1 MVHPHY
7 FRFHSSSILLA
18 FAAKLLCV
26 TSEEHKGE
34 QTVSSCLAK
43 GEEFAIVDDYGI
55 VHILSPRE
63 IALTKA
69 FNPQI
74 LEQRAYSMKYQE
86 LAPAINPLKRR
97 AVMSSQSIMIFL
109 KPFNPGLL
117 DRSTC

>member
-1 MVHPHY
+1 MKIKLWFILTVLG
-7 FRFHSSSILLA
+7 FTLINTSSI
-18 FAAKLLCV
+18 FAAKLLCI

-74 LEQRAYSMKYQE
+74 LEQRAYGMKYQE
-86 LAPAINPLKRR
+86 LAPSINPLKRR
-97 AVMSSQSIMIFL
+97 AVMSPNQ
-109 KPFNPGLL
+109 
-117 DRSTC
+117 

>member
-1 MVHPHY
+1 MKT
-7 FRFHSSSILLA
+7 RLWLILTVLSFMLINTSGT

-26 TSEEHKGE
+26 SSEEHKGE
-34 QTVSSCLAK
+34 QTVGSCLTK

-55 VHILSPRE
+55 VRILSPRE

-97 AVMSSQSIMIFL
+97 AVMTPNQ
-109 KPFNPGLL
+109 
-117 DRSTC
+117 

>member
-1 MVHPHY
+1 MKTKLWL
-7 FRFHSSSILLA
+7 ILIVLGFTLIITSGT

-26 TSEEHKGE
+26 SSEEQKGE

-74 LEQRAYSMKYQE
+74 LGQRAYSMKYQE

-97 AVMSSQSIMIFL
+97 AVILPNQ
-109 KPFNPGLL
+109 
-117 DRSTC
+117 

>member
-1 MVHPHY
+1 MKTKPWLVLIVLG
-7 FRFHSSSILLA
+7 FTLIITSET

-26 TSEEHKGE
+26 SSEQQKGE

-74 LEQRAYSMKYQE
+74 LEQRAYSMRYQE
-86 LAPAINPLKRR
+86 LAPAVNPLKRR
-97 AVMSSQSIMIFL
+97 AVMT
-109 KPFNPGLL
+109 PN
-117 DRSTC
+117 R

>member
-1 MVHPHY
+1 MKTKLWLI
-7 FRFHSSSILLA
+7 FIILAFLLTNPSGT

-26 TSEEHKGE
+26 SSEEHKGE
-34 QTVSSCLAK
+34 QTVGLCLTK

-74 LEQRAYSMKYQE
+74 LEQRAFSMKYQE

-97 AVMSSQSIMIFL
+97 AVMIPNQ
-109 KPFNPGLL
+109 
-117 DRSTC
+117 

>member
-1 MVHPHY
+1 MKTKLWLILIVLGFILIHT
-7 FRFHSSSILLA
+7 SSP
-18 FAAKLLCV
+18 FAAKLLCIS
-26 TSEEHKGE
+26 SEEHKGD

-74 LEQRAYSMKYQE
+74 LEQRAYSMRYQE
-86 LAPAINPLKRR
+86 LAPAVNPLKRR
-97 AVMSSQSIMIFL
+97 AVMTPNQ
-109 KPFNPGLL
+109 
-117 DRSTC
+117 

>member
-1 MVHPHY
+1 MKTKLWL
-7 FRFHSSSILLA
+7 ILIILGFMLINA
-18 FAAKLLCV
+18 SGTFAAKLLCV
-26 TSEEHKGE
+26 SSEEHKGD
-34 QTVSSCLAK
+34 QTVSSCLTK

-97 AVMSSQSIMIFL
+97 AVIVPNQ
-109 KPFNPGLL
+109 
-117 DRSTC
+117 

>member
-1 MVHPHY
+1 MKTKLWLIHIVLG
-7 FRFHSSSILLA
+7 FTLGFTFMITSEA

-26 TSEEHKGE
+26 SSAEQKGE
-34 QTVSSCLAK
+34 QTVSACLAK

-74 LEQRAYSMKYQE
+74 LGQRAYSLQYQE

-97 AVMSSQSIMIFL
+97 AVILPNQ
-109 KPFNPGLL
+109 
-117 DRSTC
+117 